1 MKKIIKKV
9 IAILLVFAFVFSLS
23 SCKVSYDIP
32 QKDDF
37 SVMKNAE
44 IIGDLQ
50 GQVAL
55 EGTFIE
61 IRFPE
66 KTTFDTVVL
75 EENDN
80 QIYKFSIWIKDENGE
95 YKSIYQQDRVG
106 DYRYCE
112 IGEHTTDSL
121 KICVNSSNENQYS
134 LKSIDVLNV
143 KDNKNKDFRITSYL
157 VCQWF
162 YGNEN
167 VETEKM
173 NTLTDVILFG
183 VARFDENG
191 KVYLQDLDINGELVS
206 GDKVLKKVIEDVKKA
221 NPNVKIHCNILGPD
235 GADSTDKEKLHSQAF
250 IDNSEA
256 LIDNILEL
264 LKSYDFD
271 GIFFDYEYPY
281 ELQSIKDFSE
291 FLVELDSNLGDY
303 ILGAAF
309 SHWSGNHIS
318 KKAIKSLD
326 RIEIMAYDDMGT
338 YNAHAEFASVGGI
351 LAVGDLIKQG
361 YDISKC
367 DLGLP
372 FYGRTHGGDEAWPSY
387 ATIANDLENNPFK
400 NSIAKSYLTGDISGN
415 ISTSFN
421 GVQMIKD
428 KTAFANDYGLGG
440 VMVWHYTCDVAY
452 ESDMSLFKAIQTA
465 LDSRN

>member
-1 MKKIIKKV
+1 MNKYIKKV
-9 IAILLVFAFVFSLS
+9 LSIILVLAFVFSLS
-23 SCKVSYDIP
+23 SCNVDYDIP
-32 QKDDF
+32 KKDDF

-44 IIGDLQ
+44 IIGELK
-50 GQVAL
+50 GQVAV

-66 KTTFDTVVL
+66 AVTFDTVVI
-75 EENDN
+75 EEKDN
-80 QIYKFSIWIKDENGE
+80 QIDKFSIWLEDENGE
-95 YKSIYQQDRVG
+95 YQSIYQQDRIG

-112 IGEHTTDSL
+112 IGEHTADSL
-121 KICVNSSNENQYS
+121 KICINSSNENQYE
-134 LKSIDVLNV
+134 LKNIDVLNV
-143 KDNKNKDFRITSYL
+143 KDNKNEDFRVTSYL

-173 NTLTDVILFG
+173 NTLTDIILFG

-191 KVYLQDLDINGELVS
+191 NVYLQDIDINGEMVS
-206 GDKVLKKVIEDVKKA
+206 GEKVLNKAIEDVKKA
-221 NPNVKIHCNILGPD
+221 NPNASIHCNILGPD
-235 GADSTDKEKLHSQAF
+235 GVDASDKEKLHSQAF
-250 IDNSEA
+250 IDNSEV
-256 LIDNILEL
+256 LIDNILNL

-281 ELQSIKDFSE
+281 EKQSSEDFSD
-291 FLVELDSNLGDY
+291 FLVELDSHLGDY

-318 KKAIKSLD
+318 KKAIDALD
-326 RIEIMAYDDMGT
+326 RVEIMAYDNMT
-338 YNAHAEFASVGGI
+338 ETNSHAEFASVGGV

-387 ATIANDLENNPFK
+387 ANIAPDLNNNPFK
-400 NSIAKSYLTGDISGN
+400 NTIPKSYMNGVTDDSI
-415 ISTSFN
+415 ITSFN

-452 ESDMSLFKAIQTA
+452 ESDMSLFKAIQTS
-465 LDSRN
+465 LETRN